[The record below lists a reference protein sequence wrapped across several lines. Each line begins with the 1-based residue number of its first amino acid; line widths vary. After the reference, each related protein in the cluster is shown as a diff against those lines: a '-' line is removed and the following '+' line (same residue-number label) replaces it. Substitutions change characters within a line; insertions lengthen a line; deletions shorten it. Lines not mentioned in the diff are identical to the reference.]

1 LESLD
6 DEKREAIHAE
16 ARSSMPRLRAAAKQ
30 RKEDLQRKLHLK
42 LRSKAT
48 RKEQQEQKAINTRMK
63 ASREVFRFG
72 GPWTLSEVSVQM
84 EQLNGAAVR
93 QALLAQ
99 LRFHRDVLHSKGDK
113 TLFNESRHGVVHS
126 IDVLESHLREV
137 LELNGDTIEEVERVE
152 DGLVYKDLT
161 EVDDDVWQKK
171 SVVIQRLEKGRK
183 CRLATQAKES
193 LPRLEATP
201 SELVG
206 RRVLHQCCED
216 GGAPQW
222 YPGVVG
228 PIVKQSA
235 NPHRVLFEIS
245 YDGEE
250 DSYTF
255 SLLSDLKKG
264 DLILL

>member
-1 LESLD
+1 MESLD
-6 DEKREAIHAE
+6 GETREAIHAE
-16 ARSSMPRLRAAAKQ
+16 ARASMPRLRAAAKT

-42 LRSKAT
+42 LQSKAT

-72 GPWTLSEVSVQM
+72 GPWTLSEVSGQL
-84 EQLNGAAVR
+84 EQLDGAAVR

-99 LRFHRDVLHSKGDK
+99 LCFHRDVLHSKGDK
-113 TLFNESRHGVVHS
+113 TLFNQSRHGVVHS
-126 IDVLESHLREV
+126 VDVLERHLREV
-137 LELNGDTIEEVERVE
+137 LELNGDNTEEVEAVD
-152 DGLVYKDLT
+152 DGLVYKDIT
-161 EVDDDVWQKK
+161 DVDGVVLQKK
-171 SVVIQRLEKGRK
+171 SDVIQRLEKGRK
-183 CRLATQAKES
+183 RRLATQAKEN
-193 LPRLEATP
+193 LPHLEATP

-228 PIVKQSA
+228 PIVKAST
-235 NPHRVLFEIS
+235 NPLFEIL
-245 YDGEE
+245 YDGED
-250 DSYTF
+250 DSYSF